1 LFRRPD
7 NQYIL
12 TYKIIDNPV
21 YTTVINVGIE
31 THPDDDVLKL
41 FLSGTYIKKLPEAI
55 EKISQSKG
63 YRQEFIGVSFFEQ
76 MDWEDKALLER
87 FGGIKEGEV
96 AIDLYDGSKKY
107 SVLAED
113 LFDKI
118 LFDYSLKVLE
128 VYNGSDSVPANW
140 NIEMKEAL
148 VKLGAK
154 ISRRRP

>member
-1 LFRRPD
+1 MFRGPD
-7 NQYIL
+7 DQYIL

-41 FLSGTYIKKLPEAI
+41 FLSGTDIKKLPEAI

-87 FGGIKEGEV
+87 FGE
-96 AIDLYDGSKKY
+96 
-107 SVLAED
+107 
-113 LFDKI
+113 
-118 LFDYSLKVLE
+118 
-128 VYNGSDSVPANW
+128 
-140 NIEMKEAL
+140 
-148 VKLGAK
+148 
-154 ISRRRP
+154 